1 MRPMVEYCEL
11 APDLKIS
18 RILTGLWQIADME
31 KDGIILEYEE
41 TAKAMEPYYDAG
53 LTSFDMADHYGS
65 AEIIAGTFRKKQ
77 LTVNPVQLLT
87 KWVPKPGQKTKADV
101 QSAVD
106 LALERM
112 QLDAIDLL
120 QFHTWDYADPN
131 WLDCLFWLQELKEEG
146 FIKNIGLTNFNT
158 AHLRI
163 ALTSGIDVVSNQV
176 CYSLIDQRA
185 DGKMEKLCKEFDLKI
200 LAFGT
205 LAGGFLSEKWVDH
218 AEPSTGD
225 LSTWSE
231 MKYKRFI
238 DVTGGWKKFQPLLKV
253 LQEIAKK
260 HAVSISNIATK
271 YILDKPSVGG
281 VIIGARLGKKDY
293 IKENL
298 KVFEIKLDEADKKM
312 IHEIQSQFDPVHG
325 DCGDEYRKAPILTA
339 TGDLTHHLDVSAT
352 PFTPIKMSGG
362 RVRVNSG
369 TVWED
374 FGGYSRAV
382 RKGNQIAVS
391 GTTASHGERLIGGS
405 DPVAQAHF
413 VIDKIQGVIES
424 LGGHLEDIV
433 RTRVYV
439 NNIKDWELVAQV
451 HRERFGDIQP
461 ANTLVEARLVGKEY
475 LVEMEV
481 DAIIDST
488 E

>member
-1 MRPMVEYCEL
+1 
-11 APDLKIS
+11 
-18 RILTGLWQIADME
+18 
-31 KDGIILEYEE
+31 
-41 TAKAMEPYYDAG
+41 
-53 LTSFDMADHYGS
+53 
-65 AEIIAGTFRKKQ
+65 
-77 LTVNPVQLLT
+77 
-87 KWVPKPGQKTKADV
+87 
-101 QSAVD
+101 
-106 LALERM
+106 M

-120 QFHTWDYADPN
+120 QFHAWNYADPN

-146 FIKNIGLTNFNT
+146 FIRNIGLTNFDT

-185 DGKMEKLCKEFDLKI
+185 SGRMADLCKEFSLKI

-205 LAGGFLSEKWVDH
+205 LAGGFLSEKWVGH
-218 AEPSTGD
+218 AEPSTGG

-238 DVTGGWKKFQPLLKV
+238 DVTGGWKKFQPLLRA

-260 HAVSISNIATK
+260 HAVSISNIAMK
-271 YILDKPSVGG
+271 YILEKPSVGG
-281 VIIGARLGKKDY
+281 VIIGARLGKKNY

-298 KVFEIKLDEADKKM
+298 KVFEIELDEADKKV

-352 PFTPIKMSGG
+352 PFTPIKMSAG

-374 FGGYSRAV
+374 FTGYSRAI
-382 RKGNQIAVS
+382 RKGNHIAVS

-405 DPVAQAHF
+405 DPAAQAHF
-413 VIDKIQGVIES
+413 VIDKIQGAIES
-424 LGGHLEDIV
+424 LGGYLEDVV
-433 RTRVYV
+433 RTRIYV
-439 NNIKDWELVAQV
+439 NNIKDWEAIAQV
-451 HRERFGDIQP
+451 HGERFGDIQP
-461 ANTLVEARLVGKEY
+461 ANTLVEARLVGTEY
-475 LVEMEV
+475 LMEMEV
-481 DAIIDST
+481 DAIIDSK

>member
-1 MRPMVEYCEL
+1 MVEYCEL

-31 KDGIILEYEE
+31 KDGTILEPEE
-41 TAKAMEPYYDAG
+41 TAKAMKPYCDAG

-65 AEIIAGTFRKKQ
+65 AEIIAGTFSKKK
-77 LTVNPVQLLT
+77 LSANPVQLLT
-87 KWVPKPGQKTKADV
+87 KWVPKQGHKTKVDV
-101 QSAVD
+101 RSAVE

-120 QFHTWDYADPN
+120 QFHAWNYADPN

-146 FIKNIGLTNFNT
+146 FIRNIGLTNFDT

-185 DGKMEKLCKEFDLKI
+185 SGRMADLCKEFSLKI

-205 LAGGFLSEKWVDH
+205 LAGGFLSEKWVGH
-218 AEPSTGD
+218 AEPSTGG

-238 DVTGGWKKFQPLLKV
+238 DVTGGWKKFQPLLRV

-260 HAVSISNIATK
+260 HAVSISNIAMK
-271 YILDKPSVGG
+271 YILEKPSVGG
-281 VIIGARLGKKDY
+281 VIIGARLGKKNY

-298 KVFEIKLDEADKKM
+298 KVFEIELDEADKKV

-352 PFTPIKMSGG
+352 PFTPIKMSAG

-374 FGGYSRAV
+374 FTGYSRAI
-382 RKGNQIAVS
+382 RKGNHIAVS

-405 DPVAQAHF
+405 DPAAQAHF
-413 VIDKIQGVIES
+413 VIDKIQGAIES
-424 LGGHLEDIV
+424 LGGYLEDVV
-433 RTRVYV
+433 RTRIYV
-439 NNIKDWELVAQV
+439 NNIKDWEAIAQV
-451 HRERFGDIQP
+451 HGERFGDIQP
-461 ANTLVEARLVGKEY
+461 ANTLVEARLVGTEY
-475 LVEMEV
+475 LMEMEV
-481 DAIIDST
+481 DAIIDSK